1 MFHRQRLFAWC
12 TLRLQPFLFFLVWL
26 ATAQPS
32 KPDFWKSVPAE
43 CRVLASNLT
52 RSMQPEQTGTRHTH
66 NVAHNGR
73 PQSQNANVSKRH
85 RKSQIHDWLVPVSGS
100 TSSLRDH
107 LSITLLPSAY
117 NSTAPS
123 ARRIRP
129 SIRTR
134 LPRISSRQRRPDKQ
148 AAPSLTSTASR
159 RTQRYYR
166 RRFLEN
172 LRDLRAN

>member
-1 MFHRQRLFAWC
+1 MHVAQCSHFFSSWSGLQRHRSQIFGKVC
-12 TLRLQPFLFFLVWL
+12 LQS
-26 ATAQPS
+26 A
-32 KPDFWKSVPAE
+32 
-43 CRVLASNLT
+43 RVLASNLT
-52 RSMQPEQTGTRHTH
+52 RVMQPEQTVTRHTH
-66 NVAHNGR
+66 NVVHNGR